1 MQGAGAGPLSSTG
14 KDYTSDVVEKGLTP
28 RGTMAK
34 LTRKVWVGIGAASL
48 VGASMAGG
56 VAAQDHKGHGPPPA
70 QKGPAQAKTGEGGE
84 AYLTDGG
91 PRDTR
96 IRFYRDIA
104 LMRGHLLVGG
114 ELVALE
120 LWDEA
125 LPHFLH
131 PTEELY
137 GLLEKYIKL
146 HNINPFARELQA
158 LAQTVK
164 ARRKG
169 AYEQAL
175 KVVERRLYAALAVA
189 KRFMTPV
196 RSFTVKSA
204 VEVLRVAQS
213 EYEASLEEGRFTKPV
228 EYQDSRGFVWQAERM
243 IEAAAPELARIDT
256 ASLAKVRAGIA
267 GLKAAWPAP
276 IPPPA
281 PVLDV
286 GQISAIISDIELHIS
301 RY

>member
-1 MQGAGAGPLSSTG
+1 
-14 KDYTSDVVEKGLTP
+14 
-28 RGTMAK
+28 MAK
-34 LTRKVWVGIGAASL
+34 LTRKIGVGIGAASL
-48 VGASMAGG
+48 VGASVAGH
-56 VAAQDHKGHGPPPA
+56 VAAQDAAHKPHGQPPEQKAPA
-70 QKGPAQAKTGEGGE
+70 DPKSGEGGE

-96 IRFYRDIA
+96 IRFYRDVE
-104 LMRGHLLVGG
+104 LMRGHLLVGQQ
-114 ELVALE
+114 LIALD

-137 GLLEKYIKL
+137 GLMEKYIKL
-146 HNINPFARELQA
+146 HGITPFSRELQA

-164 ARRKG
+164 AKRKG

-175 KVVERRLYAALAVA
+175 KVVDQRLDGALRVA

-196 RSFTVKSA
+196 RTFTVKSA

-213 EYEASLEEGRFTKPV
+213 EYEGSMEDGKFTKPV

-243 IEAAAPELARIDT
+243 IDGAAPELARID
-256 ASLAKVRAGIA
+256 AAALARVRQSL
-267 GLKAAWPAP
+267 
-276 IPPPA
+276 
-281 PVLDV
+281 
-286 GQISAIISDIELHIS
+286 
-301 RY
+301 

>member
-1 MQGAGAGPLSSTG
+1 
-14 KDYTSDVVEKGLTP
+14 
-28 RGTMAK
+28 MAK
-34 LTRKVWVGIGAASL
+34 LTRKLWVGIGAATIA
-48 VGASMAGG
+48 GASFAGG
-56 VAAQDHKGHGPPPA
+56 VAAQDTHKGHQRAQPPA
-70 QKGPAQAKTGEGGE
+70 AGDTDAATKTPDPGGE

-114 ELVALE
+114 QLIELG

-137 GLLEKYIKL
+137 GVMEKYIKM
-146 HNINPFARELQA
+146 HNIRPFRHELQA
-158 LAQTVK
+158 LAQAVK

-175 KVVERRLYAALAVA
+175 KVVDQRLEGALAVA
-189 KRFMTPV
+189 RKFMTPLLG
-196 RSFTVKSA
+196 FTAKSA
-204 VEVLRVAQS
+204 AEVLKVALS
-213 EYEASLEEGRFTKPV
+213 EYETSIEHGRFAKPV

-243 IEAAAPELARIDT
+243 IEGAAAELAKAD
-256 ASLAKVRAGIA
+256 AGALATIRRALA
-267 GLKAAWPAP
+267 ELKTAWPAP
-276 IPPPA
+276 MPPEKPILE
-281 PVLDV
+281 PGKL
-286 GQISAIISDIELHIS
+286 SALISDIELHAS